1 MLGQDGRDNS
11 PWRSIVD
18 KIEGGV
24 TAWLLMGNL
33 GSALDL
39 GQGSE
44 LFWARRPYLER
55 GGGNYVLAP
64 SGPVYH

>member
-1 MLGQDGRDNS
+1 M
-11 PWRSIVD
+11 D